1 MIDHMKRFHS
11 VILLLLVT
19 AFTAAAQFP
28 VKVVNHYPS
37 VYPAAEIHFVDGNV
51 SSYPIKRI
59 SKDLIRVDTRDDQSI
74 RMPLTFVD
82 RIKFNDGCTLF
93 FENGQFQFDK
103 LVQPKFLKNESGD
116 VLLEGVLPL
125 TTAQAESLLG
135 SDTFREFRKDKRILR
150 AGEITLF
157 TGVAMVTPYLGFAV
171 ASLPKEDYGL
181 ADAYKSLSPTLK
193 GITIGGGCLILAGA
207 VVAIIGNSGCSRILA
222 TYNNG
227 LGVAY
232 SF

>member
-1 MIDHMKRFHS
+1 MRIHLISFF
-11 VILLLLVT
+11 LFVT

-51 SSYPIKRI
+51 SNYPIKRI

-74 RMPLTFVD
+74 RMPLTYVD

-125 TTAQAESLLG
+125 TRAQAESLLG
-135 SDTFREFRKDKRILR
+135 SDTFREFQKDKRILR

-157 TGVAMVTPYLGFAV
+157 TGGVMVLPYLGFAI
-171 ASLPKEDYGL
+171 ASLPQKDYGL
-181 ADAYKSLSPTLK
+181 TDVYKSFSTMWK

-207 VVAIIGNSGCSRILA
+207 VVAIIGNSGCNRVLA

>member
-1 MIDHMKRFHS
+1 MINHMKRFHS

-28 VKVVNHYPS
+28 GKVVIHYPS

-51 SSYPIKRI
+51 SNYPIKRI
-59 SKDLIRVDTRDDQSI
+59 GKDLIRVDTMDEQSI

-125 TTAQAESLLG
+125 TPAQAESLLG
-135 SDTFREFRKDKRILR
+135 ADSFREFQKDKRILR

-157 TGVAMVTPYLGFAV
+157 TGGVMVLPYLGFAI

-181 ADAYKSLSPTLK
+181 ADVYKSFSPTLK

-207 VVAIIGNSGCSRILA
+207 VVAIIGNSGCNRVLA

-227 LGVAY
+227 LGLAY

>member
-1 MIDHMKRFHS
+1 MRIHLISF
-11 VILLLLVT
+11 LLFVT
-19 AFTAAAQFP
+19 VFTAAAQTP
-28 VKVVNHYPS
+28 VKVVTHYPT
-37 VYPAAEIHFVDGNV
+37 VYPAAEIHFMDGNV
-51 SSYPIKRI
+51 SNYPIKRI

-74 RMPLTFVD
+74 RMPLTYVD

-116 VLLEGVLPL
+116 VLLEGVMPL
-125 TTAQAESLLG
+125 TTEQAESLLG
-135 SDTFREFRKDKRILR
+135 SDTFREFQKDKRILR

-157 TGVAMVTPYLGFAV
+157 TGVAMVIPYAGLAI
-171 ASLPKEDYGL
+171 ASLPKEDYGF
-181 ADAYKSLSPTLK
+181 ADVYKSFSPTLK

-207 VVAIIGNSGCSRILA
+207 VVAIIGNSGCNRVLA

-227 LGVAY
+227 VGLAY